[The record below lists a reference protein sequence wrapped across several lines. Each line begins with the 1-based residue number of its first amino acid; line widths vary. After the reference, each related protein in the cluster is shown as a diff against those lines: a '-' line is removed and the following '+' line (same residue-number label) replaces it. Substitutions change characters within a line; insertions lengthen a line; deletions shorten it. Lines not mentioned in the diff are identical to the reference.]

1 MLRIE
6 AIRVKYRFGRNRYRN
21 LPVFLA
27 TSLMPNGVSQSWRAT
42 SLAGTNTTYFLRP
55 KSASTFAPSLFCLF
69 LLVLAQKLARNGF
82 VLFENRSFFR
92 INFCTYQTLTG
103 SCGAIS
109 QHSFLRFLLPV
120 TLSPIKKKKCF
131 FCPRGGDFL

>member
-42 SLAGTNTTYFLRP
+42 SLAGTNFLRP
-55 KSASTFAPSLFCLF
+55 KSATAFAPSLFC

-82 VLFENRSFFR
+82 VLFENSSFFEL
-92 INFCTYQTLTG
+92 IFVLTR
-103 SCGAIS
+103 
-109 QHSFLRFLLPV
+109 H
-120 TLSPIKKKKCF
+120 
-131 FCPRGGDFL
+131 

>member
-55 KSASTFAPSLFCLF
+55 KSASAFAPSLFC
-69 LLVLAQKLARNGF
+69 LLVLAQKLARIGF
-82 VLFENRSFFR
+82 VLFKNRSFFR
-92 INFCTYQTLTG
+92 IIFCTYQTLTG

-109 QHSFLRFLLPV
+109 QHRVS
-120 TLSPIKKKKCF
+120 
-131 FCPRGGDFL
+131 